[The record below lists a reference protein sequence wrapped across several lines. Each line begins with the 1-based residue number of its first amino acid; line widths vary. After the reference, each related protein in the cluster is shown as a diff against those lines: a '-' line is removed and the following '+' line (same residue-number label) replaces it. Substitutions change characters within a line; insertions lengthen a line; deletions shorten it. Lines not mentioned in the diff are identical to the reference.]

1 VAFISGDF
9 RTHPVGYL
17 LIGMIE
23 GLDKRRFEIT
33 GVSTSAPDGSDLW
46 KRYRCAF
53 DHYLDVQGKPSLE
66 IARLLRAMEIDI
78 AIDLSGYTEGS
89 RLDVLA
95 HRPAPVQMTYLGFPG
110 TLALPFIDYLIA
122 DPRIIPPN
130 LQSYYSEK
138 LVYLPHCYLPRDNTI
153 VPSAQKFDRSDFG
166 LPESGIVFCSFN
178 HDYKI
183 NPPIFKVWMDLL
195 KEVPGSVLWLMKLN
209 DNAHVNLSKSA
220 IEHGVDP
227 ERIVYAT
234 RLPRVQDHLARYR
247 LADLFLDTYP
257 YNGHTTAGD
266 ALRAGLPVVSLCGES
281 FASRVA
287 ASLLHDVGL
296 PKYACNTMED
306 YKSCALRMAT
316 QIEERQVV
324 AEYLRSRIRHAQ
336 WPPSDQAQAEA
347 LMQVLTEIQ

>member
-1 VAFISGDF
+1 
-9 RTHPVGYL
+9 
-17 LIGMIE
+17 MIE

-46 KRYRCAF
+46 RRYRCAF

-122 DPRIIPPN
+122 DPRIIPPH
-130 LQSYYSEK
+130 LQNHYSEK
-138 LVYLPHCYLPRDNTI
+138 IVYLPHCYLPRDNSV
-153 VPSAQKFDRSDFG
+153 VPANETPKRSDYG

-195 KEVPGSVLWLMKLN
+195 KEVPGSVFWLMKLN
-209 DNAHVNLSKSA
+209 DSAHINLSKSA

-227 ERIVYAT
+227 ARIIYAT
-234 RLPRVQDHLARYR
+234 RLPGVEDHLARYR
-247 LADLFLDTYP
+247 LADIFLDTYP

-287 ASLLHDVGL
+287 ASLLHDIGL
-296 PKYACNTMED
+296 PKYACHSIED
-306 YKSCALRMAT
+306 YKSTALRMAT
-316 QIEERQVV
+316 HREEKVVV
-324 AEYLRSRIRHAQ
+324 ADYLASRIAHEQ
-336 WPPSDQAQAEA
+336 WPPSEQVQAAA
-347 LMQVLTEIQ
+347 LMQALTDVR